1 MAEETAATTD
11 RLELRLDRLEQGQ
24 LALRQEV
31 GELKAEVRQVK
42 DGQGSLRESMAR
54 LVGVVEQLSQRVGN
68 LEQNQRWVLGILI
81 TSWLTLMLTIL
92 LKG

>member
-1 MAEETAATTD
+1 MAEETRTIDD
-11 RLELRLDRLEQGQ
+11 RIDERLDRLEQGQ
-24 LALRQEV
+24 GA
-31 GELKAEVRQVK
+31 
-42 DGQGSLRESMAR
+42 LRESVAR
-54 LVGVVEQLSQRVGN
+54 LVGVVEQMSQRVGN

>member
-1 MAEETAATTD
+1 MAEEARTIDD
-11 RLELRLDRLEQGQ
+11 RIDERLDRLEQGQ
-24 LALRQEV
+24 GA
-31 GELKAEVRQVK
+31 
-42 DGQGSLRESMAR
+42 LRESVAR
-54 LVGVVEQLSQRVGN
+54 LVGVVEQMSQRVGN